1 MMPAIKMVGAFMG
14 YAAKTIKANSILA
27 ATIVATIVG
36 CAGQAVAIPFAKRLL
51 LFTAVVEYAKPPVA
65 WYDFCRQN
73 PGDCEA
79 DPLSPREVAFTDE
92 SFEELTNINR
102 LVNTNI
108 KPKTDKKHWGLADKW
123 SYPDDG
129 YGDCEDYALLK
140 RKLLIEIGW
149 SPAALLMGV
158 VWDKDAGHAVLIVRT
173 DKGEYVLD
181 NQTSKI
187 LLWSATRYKFVKR
200 QSPRDLKQWVY
211 VDGDPRKPNLAL
223 TEWEKSM
230 PVEKA
235 VLTASSREAQPKLAN
250 LSSEKFAVVAPAA
263 DAQPTVESAIDV
275 PMNVAGRL
283 PSSAESKN

>member
-1 MMPAIKMVGAFMG
+1 MG

-79 DPLSPREVAFTDE
+79 DPHSRREVAFTDE
-92 SFEELTNINR
+92 AFEELTNINR

-108 KPKTDKKHWGLADKW
+108 KPKTDKKHWGLADEW

-149 SPAALLMGV
+149 SPAALLMAV
-158 VWDKDAGHAVLIVRT
+158 VWDKDTGHAILIART
-173 DKGEYVLD
+173 NKGEYVLD
-181 NQTSKI
+181 NQTGKI
-187 LLWSATRYKFVKR
+187 LLWSATKYKFVKR

-211 VDGDPRKPNLAL
+211 IDGDPRKPNLTL

-235 VLTASSREAQPKLAN
+235 MLTASNHGAQPKLAN
-250 LSSEKFAVVAPAA
+250 LASEEFAAVGSVI
-263 DAQPTVESAIDV
+263 AQPTVDSAIDA
-275 PMNVAGRL
+275 PMSVDGQQP
-283 PSSAESKN
+283 PSKEGSD